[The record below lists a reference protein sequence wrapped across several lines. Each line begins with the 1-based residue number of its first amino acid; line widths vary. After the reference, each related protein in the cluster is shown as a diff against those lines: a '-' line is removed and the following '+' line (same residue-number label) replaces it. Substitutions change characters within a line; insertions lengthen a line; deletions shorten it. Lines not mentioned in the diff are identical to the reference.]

1 MKKVTLV
8 LTVVALALLV
18 SFNAQAQN
26 KMAVSVGPEVLIPMG
41 SFSDAAK
48 IGFGGTAEFEY
59 FVNPNISV
67 TAKSGYITWGAKT
80 GDANIGA
87 TNVEVTWSGIPIL
100 VGGKYYFIPS
110 GRTRVYGQFE
120 LGLFIFSG
128 SSTVTIPGFGT
139 QSASASSTEF
149 TIAPALGFEIPAG
162 QKGAI
167 DLSVRYWGILSS
179 GGASNVGA
187 RAAYKFFL

>member
-1 MKKVTLV
+1 MKKLALV
-8 LTVVALALLV
+8 FTVVALALLV

-26 KMAVSVGPEVLIPMG
+26 KMAGSVGAEVLIPMG

-67 TAKSGYITWGAKT
+67 TGKAGYITWGANT
-80 GDANIGA
+80 GDQ
-87 TNVEVTWSGIPIL
+87 NVVKVTWSGIPIL

-128 SSTVTIPGFGT
+128 SAETTVPGFGT
-139 QSASASSTEF
+139 QSHSASSTEF
-149 TIAPALGFEIPAG
+149 TIAPAIGFEIPAG
-162 QKGAI
+162 QRGAI
-167 DLSVRYWGILSS
+167 DLSARFWGILSS
-179 GGASNVGA
+179 GGSSNVGA